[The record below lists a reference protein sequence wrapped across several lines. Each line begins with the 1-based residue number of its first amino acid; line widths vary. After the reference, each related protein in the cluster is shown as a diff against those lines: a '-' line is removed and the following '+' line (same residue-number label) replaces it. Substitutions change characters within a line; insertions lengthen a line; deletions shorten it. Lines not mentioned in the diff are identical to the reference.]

1 MQILTLIISIIA
13 IIISIAALVN
23 VCKNNA
29 RKTRKYE
36 ETSVKFD
43 NLAQAREYNKRKLCK
58 SIKAYCT

>member
-23 VCKNNA
+23 VCKKNNA

-36 ETSVKFD
+36 EVSVKT
-43 NLAQAREYNKRKLCK
+43 LISL
-58 SIKAYCT
+58 

>member
-36 ETSVKFD
+36 EASVKFD

-58 SIKAYCT
+58 SIKV

>member
-36 ETSVKFD
+36 EVSVKT
-43 NLAQAREYNKRKLCK
+43 LISL
-58 SIKAYCT
+58 